1 MEGTG
6 KNVGTQKTDKGGERL
21 KILNFGSMNLDYVYR
36 VDTFIQP
43 GETKSSQ
50 SLMINCGGKGL
61 NQSIAAAKAGNKV
74 LHCGIVGKGGEML
87 ENQLKDNGV
96 DVSLLSHLQEQ
107 CGHAIIQVDD
117 QGQNCIL
124 LYGGTNQLLTKE
136 YISDSLDAFGKDGL
150 VLLQNE
156 TNLVGHIISEAHKRG
171 LKTALNAAPMEE
183 GVKSY
188 PLELLDW
195 LIVNEVEGKQIAECE
210 SDDDI
215 IGILREKYP
224 HCSVLLTLGS
234 RGARC
239 YADGKEYRIGCYD
252 VEVVDTTA
260 AGDTFS
266 GYFLYGVLNGKSIPY
281 ALLLA
286 TTASAIAIGKSGA
299 SDSVPY
305 LTQVEE
311 AMEKQAFGTL
321 DVEILE

>member
-1 MEGTG
+1 M
-6 KNVGTQKTDKGGERL
+6 

-50 SLMINCGGKGL
+50 SLMVNCGGKGL
-61 NQSIAAAKAGNKV
+61 NQSIAAAKAGNEV
-74 LHCGIVGKGGEML
+74 YHCGIVGNGGEML
-87 ENQLKDNGV
+87 EKQLKENGV
-96 DVSLLSHLQEQ
+96 NTSLLDHSSQQ

-117 QGQNCIL
+117 KGQNCIL
-124 LYGGTNQLLTKE
+124 LYGGTNQLLTEE
-136 YISDSLDAFGKDGL
+136 YIDRSLDAFGHEGL

-156 TNLVGHIISEAHKRG
+156 TNLVGHIIAEANKRG
-171 LKTALNAAPMEE
+171 LKTALNAAPMDE
-183 GVKSY
+183 GVASY
-188 PLELLDW
+188 PLDLLDW
-195 LIVNEVEGKQIAECE
+195 LIVNEVEGKQIAGCT

-215 IGILREKYP
+215 IPVLREKYP
-224 HCSVLLTLGS
+224 SCSVLLTLGS

-239 YADGKEYRIGCYD
+239 FTEGREYRIGCFD
-252 VEVVDTTA
+252 VDVVDTTA

-266 GYFLYGVLNGKSIPY
+266 GYFLYGVLNGKSIPQ

-305 LTQVEE
+305 LAQVEE
-311 AMEKQAFGTL
+311 AIEKQIFGTL
-321 DVEILE
+321 DVEVLE